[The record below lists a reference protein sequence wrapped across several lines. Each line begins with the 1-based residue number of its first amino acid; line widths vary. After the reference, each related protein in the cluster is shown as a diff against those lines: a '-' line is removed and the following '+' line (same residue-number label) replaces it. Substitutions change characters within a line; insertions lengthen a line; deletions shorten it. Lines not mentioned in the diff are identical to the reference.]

1 MTLEAMRDGL
11 RLGFVTLAG
20 LWGIS
25 AAQTP
30 PGKAE
35 REIWALIQAQDTGT
49 AQATDSVIFA
59 SAAYPRPIIGAVSC
73 QKATL
78 R

>member
-11 RLGFVTLAG
+11 LLGFVTLAG

-30 PGKAE
+30 QGKAE

-49 AQATDSVIFA
+49 AQTQIVS
-59 SAAYPRPIIGAVSC
+59 SSSRLPTLGRSSGAVSC